1 MADQA
6 PTARR
11 RPGHGVRLALLSVA
25 GVVAA
30 ALVALAVGHL
40 DVARTA
46 ATLAGVRWPWAA
58 TAFALMA
65 VAMLLRAEA
74 WHAVLA
80 AALPALGSDRR
91 PAYRGTMIGVLL
103 SAALP
108 GRLGEAGRAVV
119 VSRRLGDTRRYLP
132 VVVGTIVSQ
141 TLLNLLAIALLAAG
155 TAASLSL
162 FDGHAGAVVGILIA
176 PVVVIAL
183 VVGLPPAA
191 RRASRARAPR
201 VARAGRALLG
211 QLQQLRR
218 GLVVF
223 RRPGPAAH
231 ATAGQLAAWALQL
244 LSCDALLTAFGLPS
258 GIGLAAAA
266 AVLLAVNV
274 SAIVP
279 LTPSNVGIFQAA
291 CIAVLAA
298 YGVSAAEGLAYGIA
312 LQGIE
317 IATALVLGVP
327 ALIAEGVSLRALRRD
342 VGAEPSRTLG

>member
-6 PTARR
+6 PSAPR
-11 RPGHGVRLALLSVA
+11 RPGRGVRLALLSVA
-25 GVVAA
+25 GLVAA
-30 ALVALAVGHL
+30 ALVVLTVGHL
-40 DVARTA
+40 DVAKTA
-46 ATLAGVRWPWAA
+46 DTLAGVRWPWAA

-141 TLLNLLAIALLAAG
+141 TLLNLLAIALLAAV
-155 TAASLSL
+155 TAPAI
-162 FDGHAGAVVGILIA
+162 VVA
-176 PVVVIAL
+176 A

-201 VARAGRALLG
+201 VARAGRTLLG
-211 QLQQLRR
+211 QLQELRR

-223 RRPGPAAH
+223 
-231 ATAGQLAAWALQL
+231 
-244 LSCDALLTAFGLPS
+244 
-258 GIGLAAAA
+258 
-266 AVLLAVNV
+266 
-274 SAIVP
+274 
-279 LTPSNVGIFQAA
+279 
-291 CIAVLAA
+291 
-298 YGVSAAEGLAYGIA
+298 
-312 LQGIE
+312 
-317 IATALVLGVP
+317 
-327 ALIAEGVSLRALRRD
+327 
-342 VGAEPSRTLG
+342 